1 MCCIFANKMIALWKQ
16 QSQKSHYVSSKR
28 RFSRIVMSETDK
40 INMRNILNEALKE
53 SFRKMLDQKKK
64 LGQSIV
70 TVDQN
75 GNPIVLTAEEAERI
89 VIQSGQK

>member
-1 MCCIFANKMIALWKQ
+1 MITLWKQ

>member
-1 MCCIFANKMIALWKQ
+1 
-16 QSQKSHYVSSKR
+16 
-28 RFSRIVMSETDK
+28 MSETDK
-40 INMRNILNEALKE
+40 INMRNILNEALTE

-75 GNPIVLTAEEAERI
+75 GNPIVMTAEEAERI
-89 VIQSGQK
+89 VIQSGKK

>member
-1 MCCIFANKMIALWKQ
+1 
-16 QSQKSHYVSSKR
+16 
-28 RFSRIVMSETDK
+28 MSETDK
-40 INMRNILNEALKE
+40 INMRNILNEALME

-75 GNPIVLTAEEAERI
+75 GNPIVMTAEEAERI
-89 VIQSGQK
+89 VIQSGKKN

>member
-1 MCCIFANKMIALWKQ
+1 
-16 QSQKSHYVSSKR
+16 
-28 RFSRIVMSETDK
+28 MSETDK
-40 INMRNILNEALKE
+40 INMRTILNEALKE

>member
-1 MCCIFANKMIALWKQ
+1 
-16 QSQKSHYVSSKR
+16 
-28 RFSRIVMSETDK
+28 MSETDK

-75 GNPIVLTAEEAERI
+75 GNPIVLTAEEAKRI